1 MNAIERVSNA
11 YTESKIY
18 NALLDYRADRY
29 TSVRKFALAYKI
41 PLPSFRNRLAGRISR
56 SHAHEHM
63 QALSNAEGKTSV
75 RWITHL
81 TITGFPA
88 SPSLAVA
95 IAEEI
100 RRNRY
105 QVARLPPSY
114 PRPIGKSWLDRFR
127 AHHPDIQGVWTRK
140 IDGSRHKAMSVE
152 TVKTWFDAV
161 TELRL
166 QHKYTPER
174 IYNMDESGFAVG
186 ESQSS
191 RALVNIRENSSWK
204 VYLAG
209 NSG

>member
-1 MNAIERVSNA
+1 MDATERVLNA
-11 YTESKIY
+11 YTESDIH
-18 NALLDYRADRY
+18 NAMIDHRSGRY
-29 TSVRKFALAYKI
+29 TSVRKCALAYNI
-41 PLPSFRNRLAGRISR
+41 PVQSFRNRLSGRISR

-63 QALSNAEGKTSV
+63 QVLSNAEKKTLV

-81 TITGFPA
+81 TSTGFPA
-88 SPSLAVA
+88 SPALAIA

-100 RRNRY
+100 RKNRY

-127 AHHPDIQGVWTRK
+127 ARHSDIQGIWTRK
-140 IDGSRHKAMSVE
+140 IDGARHKAMSVE

-166 QHKYTPER
+166 QHKYPPER

-186 ESQSS
+186 DSQSS
-191 RALVNIRENSSWK
+191 RALVNIREKSS
-204 VYLAG
+204 
-209 NSG
+209 